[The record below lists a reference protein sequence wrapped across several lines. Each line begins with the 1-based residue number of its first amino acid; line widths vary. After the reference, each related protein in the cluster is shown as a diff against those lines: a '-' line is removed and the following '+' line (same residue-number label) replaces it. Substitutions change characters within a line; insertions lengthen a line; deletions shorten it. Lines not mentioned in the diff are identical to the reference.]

1 MQVTHLR
8 ACSMQHVVVYITA
21 NSATYGQRLV
31 DAIWL
36 LIRDVVFLVDYLS
49 ARNDAQGRGDAA
61 LVELIHVRAH
71 GTCAHSRLVLCR

>member
-1 MQVTHLR
+1 MQVS
-8 ACSMQHVVVYITA
+8 ACSVFNKLSYITA

-49 ARNDAQGRGDAA
+49 ARNDAEGRGDAA
-61 LVELIHVRAH
+61 LIELIHVRTPASVL
-71 GTCAHSRLVLCR
+71 TCAALCR